1 MKQSRTLWIV
11 ALIALVNMLGYG
23 IIIPLLYGYSKKF
36 GLSDFEN
43 GLLFAIYSVCQFFA
57 TPIIGRWSDKYGRR
71 PMLLLSI
78 IGTALSFFVMAFA
91 PNAAF
96 LFIARAVDGL
106 TAGNIPVVFAV
117 ISDSTKPEERAGAFG
132 FIGSAFNFGF
142 VFGPAIAALTIAIH
156 PALPFI
162 LAGGVTIIAAAL
174 TALYLPETNMHMG
187 EVKQQKLFDF
197 PGMFRA
203 LFDPAVGATLL
214 ISFVFFLAFACS
226 LIYGFQPFTLNVLH
240 ITEAQNALLF
250 TLFGA
255 VGLIAQTFLV
265 APISKVLGMK
275 KAFSSGIVG
284 TALAFIVMFFS
295 HSVWMF
301 AIAIII
307 LSLVNNVVQ
316 TLIPTILSQE
326 VDQKSQGTMMG
337 INASYQSLGM
347 ILGPLLGGAVATISI
362 ASTFLVGA
370 VLVFS
375 CLFFSF
381 RVLKKSPVTA

>member
-1 MKQSRTLWIV
+1 
-11 ALIALVNMLGYG
+11 
-23 IIIPLLYGYSKKF
+23 
-36 GLSDFEN
+36 
-43 GLLFAIYSVCQFFA
+43 
-57 TPIIGRWSDKYGRR
+57 
-71 PMLLLSI
+71 
-78 IGTALSFFVMAFA
+78 
-91 PNAAF
+91 
-96 LFIARAVDGL
+96 
-106 TAGNIPVVFAV
+106 
-117 ISDSTKPEERAGAFG
+117 
-132 FIGSAFNFGF
+132 
-142 VFGPAIAALTIAIH
+142 
-156 PALPFI
+156 
-162 LAGGVTIIAAAL
+162 
-174 TALYLPETNMHMG
+174 
-187 EVKQQKLFDF
+187 VKQQKLFDF

-347 ILGPLLGGAVATISI
+347 ILGPLLGGAVAAISI